1 MGSGDETRHKQRTIR
16 VTSFDVAAE
25 AGVSQSTVSR
35 ALAGDPVVSEATRQ
49 RVAEAARKLNY
60 FVDENAARLR
70 TGRTGTLAVVVICR
84 PGEDRKD
91 LNPFHSALL
100 ASLCG
105 AASLRGYETLVS
117 FQDGPENFNGRYEEQ
132 RKADGLAV
140 IGTTENYSAWDYFR
154 QLGQANHTG
163 KSMHWVCWGAPFD
176 DVEWIR
182 SDNHGGARLATR
194 HLIEQGYRK
203 IVCIG
208 SETSPQRQFLERYE
222 GYAEEM
228 REHGLEPA
236 LAPID
241 KGLPREEQGR
251 RAVQALIEAGTPFD
265 ALFAVCDP
273 VALGALDALHAH
285 GLAVPGT
292 VGLVGFDGIRAGA
305 YSSPP
310 LTSIEPDF
318 RAAGEMMV
326 DKLLAAIAGDPH
338 EQRRVPVKLLIRE
351 SSRRG

>member
-1 MGSGDETRHKQRTIR
+1 MGENTTKPRPRMAR

-35 ALAGDPVVSEATRQ
+35 ALAGDPVVSEATRL

-70 TGRTGTLAVVVICR
+70 TGRTGTLAVVVVCR

-117 FQDGPENFNGRYEEQ
+117 FQDGPENFNGRYQEQ

-154 QLGQANHTG
+154 ELSSEG
-163 KSMHWVCWGAPFD
+163 MHWVCWGAPFD

-182 SDNHGGARLATR
+182 SDNSGGARLATR
-194 HLIEQGYRK
+194 HLIEQGCKK

-208 SETSPQRQFLERYE
+208 SETSPQRQFGERYE

-228 REHGLEPA
+228 RAAGLEPV
-236 LAPID
+236 LMPIE

-251 RAVQALIEAGTPFD
+251 RAVAALVEQGTQFD
-265 ALFAVCDP
+265 GLFAVCDP
-273 VALGALDALHAH
+273 IALGALDELHARDI
-285 GLAVPGT
+285 AVPGQ
-292 VGLVGFDGIRAGA
+292 VALVGFDGIRAGA

-310 LTSIEPDF
+310 LTSVEPDF
-318 RAAGEMMV
+318 RAAGEMMI
-326 DKLLAAIAGDPH
+326 DKLIAAIAGEPH
-338 EQRRVPVKLLIRE
+338 EARRVPVKLLVRE
-351 SSRRG
+351 SSLRK

>member
-1 MGSGDETRHKQRTIR
+1 MGDNATKPRPRMTR

-35 ALAGDPVVSEATRQ
+35 ALAGDPVVSEATRL

-70 TGRTGTLAVVVICR
+70 TGRTGTLAVVVVCR

-117 FQDGPENFNGRYEEQ
+117 FQDGPENFNGRYQEQ

-154 QLGQANHTG
+154 ELGREG
-163 KSMHWVCWGAPFD
+163 MHWVCWGAPFD

-182 SDNHGGARLATR
+182 SDNRGGARLVTR
-194 HLIEQGYRK
+194 HLIDQGCRK

-208 SETSPQRQFLERYE
+208 SETSPQRQFGERYE

-228 REHGLEPA
+228 RAAGLEPV
-236 LAPID
+236 LMPID
-241 KGLPREEQGR
+241 KGFTREEQGQ
-251 RAVQALIEAGTPFD
+251 RAVAALIERGLEFD

-273 VALGALDALHAH
+273 IALGALDELHAR
-285 GLAVPGT
+285 GLAVPGQ
-292 VGLVGFDGIRAGA
+292 VALVGFDGIRAGA
-305 YSSPP
+305 YSAPP
-310 LTSIEPDF
+310 LTSVEPDF

-326 DKLLAAIAGDPH
+326 DKLIAAIAGEPH
-338 EQRRVPVKLLIRE
+338 EARRVPVRLVVRE
-351 SSRRG
+351 SSLRK

>member
-1 MGSGDETRHKQRTIR
+1 MGDTPDKTKPRPFR

-35 ALAGDPVVSEATRQ
+35 ALAGDPVVSEATRL
-49 RVAEAARKLNY
+49 RVTEAARKLNY
-60 FVDENAARLR
+60 YVDENAARLR
-70 TGRTGTLAVVVICR
+70 TGRTGTLAVVVVCR

-117 FQDGPENFNGRYEEQ
+117 FQDGPDNFNGRYQEQ

-154 QLGQANHTG
+154 ALGREG
-163 KSMHWVCWGAPFD
+163 MHWVCWGAPFD

-194 HLIEQGYRK
+194 HLIEQGYRQ
-203 IVCIG
+203 IVCLG

-228 REHGLEPA
+228 RVAGLKPVLEP
-236 LAPID
+236 IE

-251 RAVQALIEAGTPFD
+251 RAVQALVEAGTPFD

-273 VALGALDALHAH
+273 IALGALDELHAR
-285 GLAVPGT
+285 GLAVPGQ

-305 YSSPP
+305 YSAPP
-310 LTSIEPDF
+310 LTSVEPDF

-326 DKLLAAIAGDPH
+326 DKLLAEIAG
-338 EQRRVPVKLLIRE
+338 ETREARRVPVRLLVRE
-351 SSRRG
+351 SSLKS

>member
-1 MGSGDETRHKQRTIR
+1 MGDNTTKPRPRMTR

-35 ALAGDPVVSEATRQ
+35 ALAGDPVVSEATRL

-60 FVDENAARLR
+60 YVDENAARLR
-70 TGRTGTLAVVVICR
+70 TGRTGTLAVVVVCR

-117 FQDGPENFNGRYEEQ
+117 FQDGPENFNGRYQEQ

-154 QLGQANHTG
+154 ELGQEG
-163 KSMHWVCWGAPFD
+163 MHWVCWGAPFD

-182 SDNHGGARLATR
+182 SDNHGGARLVTR
-194 HLIEQGYRK
+194 HLIEQGCQK

-208 SETSPQRQFLERYE
+208 SETSPQRQFGERYD

-228 REHGLEPA
+228 RSAGLTPV
-236 LAPID
+236 LIPIE
-241 KGLPREEQGR
+241 KGLPREEQGQ
-251 RAVQALIEAGTPFD
+251 RAVAALIEQGVEFD

-273 VALGALDALHAH
+273 IALGALDELHAR
-285 GLAVPGT
+285 GISVPGQ
-292 VGLVGFDGIRAGA
+292 VALVGFDGIRAGA
-305 YSSPP
+305 YSAPP
-310 LTSIEPDF
+310 LTSVEPDF

-326 DKLLAAIAGDPH
+326 DKLIAAIAGEPH
-338 EQRRVPVKLLIRE
+338 EARRVPVKLLVRE
-351 SSRRG
+351 SSLRK

>member
-1 MGSGDETRHKQRTIR
+1 MGDAPDKPRPRPFR

-35 ALAGDPVVSEATRQ
+35 ALAGDPVVSEATRL

-60 FVDENAARLR
+60 YVDENAARLR
-70 TGRTGTLAVVVICR
+70 TGRTGTLAVVVVCR

-117 FQDGPENFNGRYEEQ
+117 FQDGPDNFNGRYQEQ

-154 QLGQANHTG
+154 GLGREG
-163 KSMHWVCWGAPFD
+163 IHWVCWGAPFD

-182 SDNHGGARLATR
+182 SDNHGGGRLATR

-228 REHGLEPA
+228 RTAGLEPV
-236 LAPID
+236 LMPIE

-251 RAVQALIEAGTPFD
+251 RAVAALIEAGTPFD

-273 VALGALDALHAH
+273 IALGALDELHVR
-285 GLAVPGT
+285 GLSVPGQ

-305 YSSPP
+305 YSAPP
-310 LTSIEPDF
+310 LSSVEPDF

-326 DKLLAAIAGDPH
+326 AKLLAEVAGESHDS
-338 EQRRVPVKLLIRE
+338 RRVPVRLLVRE
-351 SSRRG
+351 SSLKG

>member
-1 MGSGDETRHKQRTIR
+1 MGEQDTRQKARQYR

-35 ALAGDPVVSEATRQ
+35 ALAGDPVVSEATRL
-49 RVAEAARKLNY
+49 RVTEAARRLNY

-70 TGRTGTLAVVVICR
+70 TGKTGTLAVVVVCR

-117 FQDGPENFNGRYEEQ
+117 FQDGPENFNGRYQEQ

-154 QLGQANHTG
+154 ELGQG
-163 KSMHWVCWGAPFD
+163 GMHWVCWGAPFD
-176 DVEWIR
+176 DVEWVR
-182 SDNHGGARLATR
+182 SDNHAGGRLATR
-194 HLIEQGYRK
+194 HLLDQGYGR

-228 REHGLEPA
+228 RAAGREPV
-236 LAPID
+236 LMPIE

-251 RAVQALIEAGTPFD
+251 RAVAALFEQGIEFD

-273 VALGALDALHAH
+273 IALGALDELHNR
-285 GLAVPGT
+285 GIAVPGS

-305 YSSPP
+305 YSAPP
-310 LTSIEPDF
+310 LTTIEPDF

-326 DKLLAAIAGDPH
+326 DKLLAEVSGGSTDN
-338 EQRRVPVKLLIRE
+338 RRVPVQLLVRD

>member
-1 MGSGDETRHKQRTIR
+1 MGDAADKTRQRPFR

-35 ALAGDPVVSEATRQ
+35 ALAGDPVVSEATRL

-60 FVDENAARLR
+60 YVDENAARLR
-70 TGRTGTLAVVVICR
+70 TGRTGTLAVVVVCR

-91 LNPFHSALL
+91 LNTFHSALL

-117 FQDGPENFNGRYEEQ
+117 FQDGPDNFNGRYQEQ

-154 QLGQANHTG
+154 TLGREG
-163 KSMHWVCWGAPFD
+163 MHWVCWGAPFD

-182 SDNHGGARLATR
+182 SDNHGGARLAAR
-194 HLIEQGYRK
+194 HLVEQGYRR
-203 IVCIG
+203 IVCLG
-208 SETSPQRQFLERYE
+208 SETSPQRQFQERYE

-228 REHGLEPA
+228 RAAGLEPV
-236 LAPID
+236 LQPIE

-251 RAVQALIEAGTPFD
+251 RAVRALVEAGAEFD

-273 VALGALDALHAH
+273 IALGALDELHAR
-285 GLAVPGT
+285 GLAVPGK

-305 YSSPP
+305 YSTPP
-310 LTSIEPDF
+310 LTSVEPDF
-318 RAAGEMMV
+318 RVAGEMMV
-326 DKLLAAIAGDPH
+326 DKLLAEIAG
-338 EQRRVPVKLLIRE
+338 EAREARRVPVRLVVRE
-351 SSRRG
+351 TSLKG

>member
-35 ALAGDPVVSEATRQ
+35 ALAGDPVVSEATRR
-49 RVAEAARKLNY
+49 RVEEAARRLNY
-60 FVDENAARLR
+60 YVDENAARLR

-117 FQDGPENFNGRYEEQ
+117 FQDGPENFNGRYQEQ

-154 QLGQANHTG
+154 QLDHDAAGA
-163 KSMHWVCWGAPFD
+163 MHWVCWGAPFD
-176 DVEWIR
+176 DVEWVR
-182 SDNHGGARLATR
+182 SDNHAGARLATR
-194 HLIEQGYRK
+194 HLIEQGYRQ

-208 SETSPQRQFLERYE
+208 STTSPQRQFLERYE

-228 REHGLEPA
+228 RAHALEPA
-236 LAPID
+236 LVQID

-251 RAVQALIEAGTPFD
+251 RAVAALIEAGTPFD

-285 GLAVPGT
+285 GLAVPRQ

-318 RAAGEMMV
+318 RAAGETMV
-326 DKLLAAIAGDPH
+326 DMLLAAIAGEPH
-338 EQRRVPVKLLIRE
+338 GQRRVPVRLLVRE
-351 SSRRG
+351 SSKRT

>member
-1 MGSGDETRHKQRTIR
+1 MGENTTKPRPRMAR

-35 ALAGDPVVSEATRQ
+35 ALAGDPVVSEATRL

-60 FVDENAARLR
+60 YVDENAARLR
-70 TGRTGTLAVVVICR
+70 TGRTGTLAVVVVCR

-117 FQDGPENFNGRYEEQ
+117 FQDGPENFNGRYQEQ

-154 QLGQANHTG
+154 DLGRG
-163 KSMHWVCWGAPFD
+163 GMHWVCWGAPFD

-182 SDNHGGARLATR
+182 SDNYGGARLVTR
-194 HLIEQGYRK
+194 HLIEQGHKK

-208 SETSPQRQFLERYE
+208 SETSPQRQFGERFE

-228 REHGLEPA
+228 RAAGLTPV

-241 KGLPREEQGR
+241 KGYTREEQGQ
-251 RAVQALIEAGTPFD
+251 RAVAALIEADTQFD
-265 ALFAVCDP
+265 ALFSVCDP
-273 VALGALDALHAH
+273 IALGALDELHAR
-285 GLAVPGT
+285 GLAAPGQ
-292 VGLVGFDGIRAGA
+292 VALAGFDGIRAGA
-305 YSSPP
+305 YSAPP
-310 LTSIEPDF
+310 LTSVEPDF

-326 DKLLAAIAGDPH
+326 DKLIAAIAGEPH
-338 EQRRVPVKLLIRE
+338 EARRVPVRLVVRE
-351 SSRRG
+351 SSLRK

>member
-1 MGSGDETRHKQRTIR
+1 MGDTTKPRPRLVR

-35 ALAGDPVVSEATRQ
+35 ALAGDPVVSETTRL

-70 TGRTGTLAVVVICR
+70 TGRTGTLAVVVVCR

-100 ASLCG
+100 ATLCG

-117 FQDGPENFNGRYEEQ
+117 FQDGPENFNGRYQEQ

-154 QLGQANHTG
+154 ALNNED
-163 KSMHWVCWGAPFD
+163 MHWVCWGAPFD

-182 SDNHGGARLATR
+182 SDNYGGARLATR
-194 HLIEQGYRK
+194 HLLEQGCQR
-203 IVCIG
+203 IICLG
-208 SETSPQRQFLERYE
+208 SETSPQRQFGERYE

-228 REHGLEPA
+228 RAAGLEPA
-236 LAPID
+236 LVPIE
-241 KGLPREEQGR
+241 KGLAREEQGR
-251 RAVQALIEAGTPFD
+251 RAVAALIEQGTAFD

-273 VALGALDALHAH
+273 IALGALDELHAR
-285 GLAVPGT
+285 GFAVPGQ
-292 VGLVGFDGIRAGA
+292 VALVGFDGIRAGA
-305 YSSPP
+305 YSAPP
-310 LTSIEPDF
+310 LTSVEPDF
-318 RAAGEMMV
+318 RAAGEMIV
-326 DKLLAAIAGDPH
+326 DKLIAAIAGEPH
-338 EQRRVPVKLLIRE
+338 EARRVPVRLLVRE
-351 SSRRG
+351 SSLKA

>member
-1 MGSGDETRHKQRTIR
+1 MGDAADKTRQRPFR

-35 ALAGDPVVSEATRQ
+35 ALAGDPVVSEATRL

-60 FVDENAARLR
+60 YVDENAARLR
-70 TGRTGTLAVVVICR
+70 TGRTGTLAVVVVCR

-117 FQDGPENFNGRYEEQ
+117 FQDGPDNFNGRYQEQ

-154 QLGQANHTG
+154 TLGREG
-163 KSMHWVCWGAPFD
+163 MHWVCWGAPFD

-182 SDNHGGARLATR
+182 SDNHGGARLAAR
-194 HLIEQGYRK
+194 HLVEQGYRR
-203 IVCIG
+203 IVCLG
-208 SETSPQRQFLERYE
+208 SETSPQRQFQERYE

-228 REHGLEPA
+228 RAAGLEPV
-236 LAPID
+236 LQPIE

-251 RAVQALIEAGTPFD
+251 RAVRALVEAGAEFD

-273 VALGALDALHAH
+273 IALGALDELHAR
-285 GLAVPGT
+285 GLAVPGK

-305 YSSPP
+305 YSTPP
-310 LTSIEPDF
+310 LTSVEPDF
-318 RAAGEMMV
+318 RVAGEMMV
-326 DKLLAAIAGDPH
+326 DKLLAEIAG
-338 EQRRVPVKLLIRE
+338 EAREARRVPVRLVVRE
-351 SSRRG
+351 TSLKG

>member
-1 MGSGDETRHKQRTIR
+1 MSAGTLDKARPRSFR

-35 ALAGDPVVSEATRQ
+35 ALAGDPVVSEGTRL

-100 ASLCG
+100 ASVCG

-117 FQDGPENFNGRYEEQ
+117 FQDGPDNFNGRYQEQ
-132 RKADGLAV
+132 RKADGLVV
-140 IGTTENYSAWDYFR
+140 IGTTENYAAWEYFR
-154 QLGQANHTG
+154 ALGQSGIA
-163 KSMHWVCWGAPFD
+163 WVCWGAPFD
-176 DVEWIR
+176 EVAWIR

-194 HLIEQGYRK
+194 HLLDTGYHQ

-208 SETSPQRQFLERYE
+208 SETSPQRQFKERYE
-222 GYAEEM
+222 GYAEEL
-228 REHGLEPA
+228 RAAGLEPV
-236 LAPID
+236 LAAID

-251 RAVQALIEAGTPFD
+251 RAVAALVNAGTPFD

-273 VALGALDALHAH
+273 IALGALDELHAR
-285 GLAVPGT
+285 GLAVPGQI
-292 VGLVGFDGIRAGA
+292 GLIGFDGIRAGA
-305 YSSPP
+305 HASPP
-310 LTSIEPDF
+310 LTTIEPDF
-318 RAAGEMMV
+318 RAAGTVLV
-326 DKLLAAIAGDPH
+326 DKLLAGIAGEIH
-338 EQRRVPVKLLIRE
+338 EQRRVPVQLLHRE
-351 SSRRG
+351 STHKG

>member
-1 MGSGDETRHKQRTIR
+1 MGDAADKSKPRPFR

-35 ALAGDPVVSEATRQ
+35 ALAGDPVVSEATRL

-60 FVDENAARLR
+60 YVDENAARLR
-70 TGRTGTLAVVVICR
+70 TGRTGTLAVVVVCR

-100 ASLCG
+100 ASVCG

-117 FQDGPENFNGRYEEQ
+117 FQDGPDNFNGRYQEQ

-154 QLGQANHTG
+154 ALGREG
-163 KSMHWVCWGAPFD
+163 MHWVCWGAPFD

-194 HLIEQGYRK
+194 HLIDQGYRQ
-203 IVCIG
+203 IVCLG

-228 REHGLEPA
+228 REAGLKPVLEP
-236 LAPID
+236 IE

-273 VALGALDALHAH
+273 IALGALDELHAR
-285 GLAVPGT
+285 GLAVPGQ

-305 YSSPP
+305 YSAPP
-310 LTSIEPDF
+310 LTSVEPDF

-326 DKLLAAIAGDPH
+326 DKLLAEIAGESRD
-338 EQRRVPVKLLIRE
+338 QRRVPVRLLVRE
-351 SSRRG
+351 SSLRG

>member
-1 MGSGDETRHKQRTIR
+1 MDRSKPRTFR

-35 ALAGDPVVSEATRQ
+35 ALAGDPVVSEATRL
-49 RVAEAARKLNY
+49 RVTEAARRLNY
-60 FVDENAARLR
+60 FIDENAARLR

-117 FQDGPENFNGRYEEQ
+117 FQDGPENFNGRYQEQ
-132 RKADGLAV
+132 RKADGLVV
-140 IGTTENYSAWDYFR
+140 IGTTENYAAWDYFR
-154 QLGQANHTG
+154 ELGQSGIA
-163 KSMHWVCWGAPFD
+163 WVCWGAPFD
-176 DVEWIR
+176 DVSWIR

-194 HLIEQGYRK
+194 HLIDAGYRR

-208 SETSPQRQFLERYE
+208 SETSPQRQFKERYE

-228 REHGLEPA
+228 RAAGLEPV
-236 LAPID
+236 LAAID
-241 KGLPREEQGR
+241 KGYGREEQGR
-251 RAVQALIEAGTPFD
+251 RAVAELVAAGTPFD

-273 VALGALDALHAH
+273 VALGALEELHAR
-285 GLAVPGT
+285 GLAVPGQ

-305 YSSPP
+305 HSSPP

-318 RAAGEMMV
+318 RAAGAMLV
-326 DKLLAAIAGDPH
+326 DKLLATIAGEDH
-338 EQRRVPVKLLIRE
+338 QTQRVPVSLLVRE

>member
-1 MGSGDETRHKQRTIR
+1 LDKAKPRAYR

-35 ALAGDPVVSEATRQ
+35 ALAGDPVVSESTRL

-100 ASLCG
+100 ASVCG

-117 FQDGPENFNGRYEEQ
+117 FQDGPDNFNGRYQEQ
-132 RKADGLAV
+132 RKADGLVV
-140 IGTTENYSAWDYFR
+140 IGTTENYAAWDYFR
-154 QLGQANHTG
+154 ALGLSGIA
-163 KSMHWVCWGAPFD
+163 WVCWGAPFD

-194 HLIEQGYRK
+194 HLLDAGYRA

-208 SETSPQRQFLERYE
+208 SETSPQRQFKERYD

-228 REHGLEPA
+228 RAAGFEPL
-236 LAPID
+236 LAAID
-241 KGLPREEQGR
+241 KGLSREQQGH
-251 RAVQALIEAGTPFD
+251 RAVTSLIDAATPFD

-273 VALGALDALHAH
+273 IALGALEALHAR
-285 GLAVPGT
+285 GIAVPAA
-292 VGLVGFDGIRAGA
+292 VGLIGFDGIRAGA
-305 YSSPP
+305 HAAPP

-318 RAAGEMMV
+318 RAAGAMLV
-326 DKLLAAIAGDPH
+326 DKLLAGIAGEAH
-338 EQRRVPVKLLIRE
+338 EQRRVPVKLLVRE
-351 SSRRG
+351 STRRA

>member
-1 MGSGDETRHKQRTIR
+1 MGERTATLKPRPVR
-16 VTSFDVAAE
+16 VTSFDVAEA

-35 ALAGDPVVSEATRQ
+35 ALAGDPVVSEATRL
-49 RVAEAARKLNY
+49 RVAEAARRLNY
-60 FVDENAARLR
+60 QVDENAARLR
-70 TGRTGTLAVVVICR
+70 TGRTGTLAVVVVCR

-117 FQDGPENFNGRYEEQ
+117 FQDGPGNFNGRYEEQ

-140 IGTTENYSAWDYFR
+140 IGTTENYAAWDYFR
-154 QLGQANHTG
+154 TLGESG
-163 KSMHWVCWGAPFD
+163 MHWVCWGAPFD

-182 SDNHGGARLATR
+182 SDNHGGARLAVA
-194 HLIEQGYRK
+194 HLLEQGYRR

-208 SETSPQRQFLERYE
+208 SKTSPQRQFRERYE
-222 GYAEEM
+222 GYAAQL
-228 REHGLEPA
+228 REAGLEPV
-236 LAPID
+236 LIPLE

-251 RAVQALIEAGTPFD
+251 RAVTQLVESGAEFD

-273 VALGALDALHAH
+273 VALGALDELHAR
-285 GLAVPGT
+285 GLDVPGQ

-305 YSSPP
+305 YSTPS
-310 LTSIEPDF
+310 LTTIEPDF
-318 RAAGEMMV
+318 RAAGTMMI
-326 DKLLAAIAGDPH
+326 DKLLAGIAGAEH
-338 EQRRVPVKLLIRE
+338 AERRVPVHLLERA
-351 SSRRG
+351 SSRRA

>member
-1 MGSGDETRHKQRTIR
+1 MGEANDKTKPRPFR

-35 ALAGDPVVSEATRQ
+35 ALAGDPVVSEATRL

-70 TGRTGTLAVVVICR
+70 TGRTGTLAVVVVCR

-117 FQDGPENFNGRYEEQ
+117 FQDGPDNFNGRYQEQ

-154 QLGQANHTG
+154 ALGREG
-163 KSMHWVCWGAPFD
+163 MHWVCWGAPFD

-203 IVCIG
+203 IVCLG

-228 REHGLEPA
+228 RTAGLEPV
-236 LAPID
+236 LQPIE

-251 RAVQALIEAGTPFD
+251 RAVQALLEAGTEFD

-273 VALGALDALHAH
+273 IALGALDELHAR
-285 GLAVPGT
+285 GLSVPGQ

-305 YSSPP
+305 YSAPP
-310 LTSIEPDF
+310 LTSVEPDF

-326 DKLLAAIAGDPH
+326 AKLLAEIAGEDH
-338 EQRRVPVKLLIRE
+338 QDRRVPVRLLVRE
-351 SSRRG
+351 SSLKG

>member
-1 MGSGDETRHKQRTIR
+1 MGEATDKTKPRPFR

-35 ALAGDPVVSEATRQ
+35 ALAGDPVVSEATRL

-60 FVDENAARLR
+60 YVDENAARLR
-70 TGRTGTLAVVVICR
+70 TGRTGTLAVVVVCR

-117 FQDGPENFNGRYEEQ
+117 FQDGPDNFNGRYQEQ

-154 QLGQANHTG
+154 ALGREG
-163 KSMHWVCWGAPFD
+163 MHWVCWGAPFD

-194 HLIEQGYRK
+194 HLIDQGYRQ
-203 IVCIG
+203 IVCLG

-228 REHGLEPA
+228 REAGLKPVLEP
-236 LAPID
+236 IE

-273 VALGALDALHAH
+273 IALGALDELHAR
-285 GLAVPGT
+285 GLTVPGQ

-305 YSSPP
+305 YSAPP
-310 LTSIEPDF
+310 LTSVEPDF

-326 DKLLAAIAGDPH
+326 DKLLAEIAGETRD
-338 EQRRVPVKLLIRE
+338 QRRVPVRLLVRE
-351 SSRRG
+351 SSLKG

>member
-1 MGSGDETRHKQRTIR
+1 MDKTKPRSFR

-35 ALAGDPVVSEATRQ
+35 ALAGDPVVSEATRL

-100 ASLCG
+100 ASVCG

-117 FQDGPENFNGRYEEQ
+117 FQDGPDNFNGRYQEQ
-132 RKADGLAV
+132 RKADGLVV
-140 IGTTENYSAWDYFR
+140 IGTTENYAAWDYFR
-154 QLGQANHTG
+154 ELGQSG
-163 KSMHWVCWGAPFD
+163 IDWICWGAPFD
-176 DVEWIR
+176 DVAWVR

-194 HLIEQGYRK
+194 HLLDAGYRA

-208 SETSPQRQFLERYE
+208 SETSPQRQFKERYD
-222 GYAEEM
+222 GYAEEL
-228 REHGLEPA
+228 RAAGLEPV
-236 LAPID
+236 LAAID
-241 KGLPREEQGR
+241 KGHSREEQGR
-251 RAVQALIEAGTPFD
+251 RAVAALIAAGTPFD

-273 VALGALDALHAH
+273 IALGALEELHAR
-285 GLAVPGT
+285 GLAVPGA

-305 YSSPP
+305 HAAPP
-310 LTSIEPDF
+310 LTSVEPDF
-318 RAAGEMMV
+318 RAAGALLV
-326 DKLLAAIAGDPH
+326 DRLLAGIAGAEH
-338 EQRRVPVKLLIRE
+338 GQGRVPVGLLVRD
-351 SSRRG
+351 STRRV

>member
-1 MGSGDETRHKQRTIR
+1 MGEHDTRPKARSYR

-35 ALAGDPVVSEATRQ
+35 ALAGDPVVSEATRL
-49 RVAEAARKLNY
+49 RVAEAARRLNY

-70 TGRTGTLAVVVICR
+70 TGKTGTLAVVVICR

-117 FQDGPENFNGRYEEQ
+117 FQDGPENFNGRYQEQ

-154 QLGQANHTG
+154 QLGQG
-163 KSMHWVCWGAPFD
+163 GMHWVCWGAPFD

-182 SDNHGGARLATR
+182 SDNHGGGQLATE
-194 HLIEQGYRK
+194 HLLAQGYKR

-222 GYAEEM
+222 GYARQM
-228 REHGLEPA
+228 RSAGLDPV
-236 LAPID
+236 LMPIE
-241 KGLPREEQGR
+241 KGLGREEQGR
-251 RAVQALIEAGTPFD
+251 RAVAMLIEQGVPFD

-273 VALGALDALHAH
+273 IALGVLDELHTR
-285 GLAVPGT
+285 GLAVPGK
-292 VGLVGFDGIRAGA
+292 VGVVGFDGIRAGA
-305 YSSPP
+305 YASPP

-326 DKLLAAIAGDPH
+326 GKLLAEIAGDAN
-338 EQRRVPVKLLIRE
+338 ENRRVPVQLVVRE
-351 SSRRG
+351 SSQKGTHS

>member
-1 MGSGDETRHKQRTIR
+1 MGDAADKTRPRLIR

-25 AGVSQSTVSR
+25 AWVSQSTVSR
-35 ALAGDPVVSEATRQ
+35 ALAGDPVVSEGTRL
-49 RVAEAARKLNY
+49 RVTVAARKLNY

-100 ASLCG
+100 ASVCG

-117 FQDGPENFNGRYEEQ
+117 FQDGPDNFNGRYQEQ

-154 QLGQANHTG
+154 QLGQARQG
-163 KSMHWVCWGAPFD
+163 GAGMDWVCWGAPFD

-182 SDNHGGARLATR
+182 SDNNQGARLATA
-194 HLIEQGYRK
+194 HLLAGGYRR

-208 SETSPQRQFLERYE
+208 SETSPQRQFRERWE
-222 GYAEEM
+222 GYADEI
-228 REHGLEPA
+228 RAAGLEPV
-236 LAPID
+236 LAPIE

-251 RAVQALIEAGTPFD
+251 RAVASLIDGGTQFD

-273 VALGALDALHAH
+273 IALGALDELHAR
-285 GLAVPGT
+285 GLNVPGQI
-292 VGLVGFDGIRAGA
+292 GLVGFDGIRAGA
-305 YSSPP
+305 YAAPP
-310 LTSIEPDF
+310 LSSVEPDF
-318 RAAGEMMV
+318 RAAGEMMI
-326 DKLLAAIAGDPH
+326 DKLLAGIAGEPH
-338 EQRRVPVKLLIRE
+338 EHRRVPVRLLVRE
-351 SSRRG
+351 SSAR